1 MNGRA
6 TLVVRGIVALVFL
19 GGFGWVLYEFMHRDT
34 ELPKSVET
42 ALNVLLGAFTG
53 SVTTIV
59 AFYFGS
65 SQSSADK
72 TTELVKKP

>member
-1 MNGRA
+1 MSRHA
-6 TLVVRGIVALVFL
+6 TMVVRGIVALVFL

-72 TTELVKKP
+72 TQELTKR